1 MSGHTLRQVFAIAT
15 SLQDTARSL
24 NLADPNRSDT
34 VSVSAIAAYDA
45 LITQPELINT
55 TRRLFVDGYFA
66 LAVEEGFKQVNNTV
80 KTKANQSIDG
90 ASLMRT
96 VLSPKSPL
104 LRLNRLKTQSQR
116 DQQQGYM
123 DILAGCMT
131 GIRNPRAHEHQYL
144 DDVDIALELLV
155 LANHLLKMINQAT
168 RARKRAQTTE

>member
-1 MSGHTLRQVFAIAT
+1 MPGHTFRQVFAIAA

-24 NLADPNRSDT
+24 NLVEFNRSDT
-34 VSVSAIAAYDA
+34 VSVTAIAAYDA

-55 TRRLFVDGYFA
+55 TRKLFIDGYFS

-80 KTKANQSIDG
+80 KNKAKQSIDG

-104 LRLNRLKTQSQR
+104 LKLNRLKTQSQR

-123 DILAGCMT
+123 DIFAGCMT
-131 GIRNPRAHEHQYL
+131 GIRNPRAHQHQHL
-144 DDVDIALELLV
+144 DDADVALELLV
-155 LANHLLKMINQAT
+155 LANHLLKMINHAT
-168 RARKRAQTTE
+168 RAKKRAQITE